1 MCTLRS
7 VSIHFLCYARPELLA
22 RPKVCSSHRYCHTV
36 GSEKSMES
44 SKKKLAA
51 VEKVVATALPMA
63 VVLAVELA
71 VLCSDESSAGQR

>member
-1 MCTLRS
+1 
-7 VSIHFLCYARPELLA
+7 
-22 RPKVCSSHRYCHTV
+22 
-36 GSEKSMES
+36 MES